1 MKRKL
6 CFGLTG
12 LVLLVVSLVLNI
24 ACGSGEAA
32 KTGALERDAAVI
44 SNHSLSDTFEVVDF
58 SPDGTL
64 SNSISYPSV
73 QIQFSEPVISLQKL
87 GEPSDK
93 SPYITIEPPLKGVF
107 RWYGT
112 SLLSF
117 ESSDKVIPQKIY
129 KVKVSPDLTSVSG
142 KVITGQTEFTFHT
155 PELRMT
161 DLIPGYGAVQN
172 GEYIDK
178 DSVPPDASKD
188 VGLSFNAPVNVDFI
202 KTQLKVVNAATNEE
216 IPFTAKTEKTKG
228 KGKDSVEIPN
238 FIRLT
243 LNGNIPIDTSITI
256 TLPQGS
262 SADKDCIQT
271 SKAQT
276 LSFHTLKPFTL
287 KEVDSTGYDYSSYP
301 NRVVFEFSE
310 TLKEGQEADVAKLIS
325 VDFGATVTKDNI
337 AIEGR
342 DLIVHS
348 LPVKYDSKYKIT
360 INPGVKDRFDRTS
373 TGSRTETIEVAR
385 APSYASFKDYGFLM
399 LEAQYNPRLA
409 FAFQNLKKGSEYY
422 LSALTDAR
430 GNPVNKD
437 SISEKLDSGFPADT
451 EIIKALDLAPQLEAT
466 SSGEYHGTVEFNA
479 SINYEYR
486 YRNWQTK
493 QYEYEESSRT
503 NNQIIQVTDLG
514 LTVRYGYNKA
524 VVLVSS
530 LKTGAPVA
538 NAEVSAVRI
547 PYDYG
552 YSDIF
557 KKPVTTIAKATT
569 NAQGLAVVSIPA
581 KTFTELSK
589 SSARLYIEAK
599 TSDDHAIFR
608 PDSHNMWSSA
618 VEEVSNP
625 YSAEEVKNVAFIY
638 TDRGLYKPGE
648 TLSYKIIDRLLE
660 KGNYSVYNGNYKICL
675 QEGYWDPK
683 VFATNEGT
691 TTKNGTAW
699 GTFKIPNDMKPGTY
713 CLAYK
718 HGDKTV
724 DSIYFEVQ
732 FFERLR
738 FEASAS
744 IPTMD
749 YFVGDTLTAS
759 VSASYLGGGS
769 LSNCSY
775 DAWWSRSPCGFAPEG
790 SKFDS
795 MRFGPTQGYDGTST
809 LTKDDGKLN
818 AEGKISL
825 SQKTDATKLKGKAY
839 RYSMH
844 ASIADSGNQS
854 ISTSASAIVHPAYF
868 YLGLSGIK
876 NNKGFP
882 KKGTTLKFDY
892 VCVTPDGKSPAA
904 SELPSNKKMTV
915 ELLREEWKEVQ
926 QMSWDGRLTTRYTRE
941 MVTESTK
948 EINLSG
954 SDKETELSVTPQN
967 GGEYLLRISTKD
979 SKDNEVITERYFY
992 VTSSDWYWFSRD
1004 DADEIKLTTDKDVYE
1019 VGETAQLLMQS
1030 PLPKGRYLI
1039 TVERDG
1045 ILSEEVREIKEAST
1059 VLEFP
1064 IKESYVPV
1072 MYVAISSYSTR
1083 TENPP
1088 KDFKTPDVGKPKG
1101 YFGVAPLNVSTKT
1114 RRFEIDVKT
1123 DKSVYKP
1130 GETATIKLHAS
1141 TKSGPVK
1148 DAEINLM
1155 AVDRGVIDLIGYHV
1169 QNPLDYF
1176 YAAYRFPECVSGGDS
1191 RSLLM
1196 APVTYTSSNL
1206 VGGDS
1211 DKLDERK
1218 NFDPTALFL
1227 PAITTD
1233 ANGDA
1238 TCTFK
1243 LPDTLTAYRI
1253 TAVGVD
1259 RDNFSIKESE
1269 MSVANPVSVRQVLP
1283 RKLRI
1288 DDKSEIGATIT
1299 NLEDKGHDV
1308 EISMKIIEGVEDDGN
1323 EESVSKLVGK
1333 AELIGS
1339 DKQNVR
1345 VQAKSTQAAM
1355 FNIKAVRQGWIT
1367 VEYTVRSNVVNERIV
1382 VPLEIEKPYL
1392 WEKVTTVG
1400 EVGRDEEKASLEE
1413 KIIIPGNCEDGKGEF
1428 YVQLDPTRLGV
1439 LREAVD
1445 YTFHYPY
1452 GCLEQ
1457 RSSAVLPLIAFGD
1470 YIKAFGLNNE
1480 VKNPKKVALA
1490 EIKKWGDSQLSNGGF
1505 PYWPSGTYDSE
1516 YVSTRIGEILGI
1528 AMAKEMKIP
1537 DTIDVGKLANYL
1549 LGKGY
1554 EHLDKR
1560 TTYSYYAYDAVHE
1573 LYAAVLLGAEVDVT
1587 KLADFLTADD
1597 VDFSTLCLC
1606 GMIYAKAGY
1615 KNRAKD
1621 ALKKAKKYVSVTSQ
1635 GADINAGGFDG
1646 YWSFYWNSAEKYALL
1661 LQLLC
1666 DTDPGDS
1673 LCQHVVFELL
1683 KQQRAQKGYWYSTAG
1698 TARVLTAFDEYI
1710 RANKLTKLD
1719 FTAEVLLGG
1728 NKVLSGNF
1736 KGVNAE
1742 AVETTVPFGA
1752 DPLKSLSR
1760 DKEISLKFN
1769 KDGKGTLFYTT
1780 SLKYAIPLEEQTAR
1794 DEGIC
1799 IFTEIMDAKTG
1810 EVVKGDKLESGK
1822 IYREKV
1828 YVSSNHNRNFVA
1840 VRAPIPAG
1848 AEILN
1853 AAFATT
1859 GTLPEN
1865 AAEQERDYDDD
1876 YYYDYYDYYYENSNW
1891 WLSYEGIYDTE
1902 VQYFWD
1908 KFPRGNQTVEFTF
1921 RATRKGDFST
1931 PSATAECMY
1940 EEEIFGRSNGK
1951 KWTIE

>member
-1 MKRKL
+1 MKGKTYS
-6 CFGLTG
+6 CFAGLI
-12 LVLLVVSLVLNI
+12 LILASVVSLVS
-24 ACGSGEAA
+24 CGSGEAA
-32 KTGALERDAAVI
+32 KTGAIERDASVI

-58 SPDGTL
+58 SPNGTL
-64 SNSISYPSV
+64 SNSISYPTV
-73 QIQFSEPVISLQKL
+73 QIQFSEPVIALQKL

-93 SPYITIEPPLKGVF
+93 SPYVTIDPPLKGTF

-129 KVKVSPDLTSVSG
+129 TVKVAPDLTSISG
-142 KVITGQTEFTFHT
+142 KVITGQTEFTFHS
-155 PELRMT
+155 PELRIV
-161 DLIPGYGAVQN
+161 DIIPGYEAIQK
-172 GEYIDK
+172 GEYIDEQ
-178 DSVPPDASKD
+178 SVPPSASKD
-188 VGLSFNAPVNVDFI
+188 VGISFNAPVNIDVI
-202 KTQLKVVNAATNEE
+202 KNELKVYHSASRIEV
-216 IPFTAKTEKTKG
+216 PFSVKKEKS
-228 KGKDSVEIPN
+228 KGKDASEIPN
-238 FIRLT
+238 FIRLS
-243 LNGNIPIDTSITI
+243 LNADLPVDTDVYIV
-256 TLPQGS
+256 LPEGS
-262 SADKDCIQT
+262 SADKDCVQT
-271 SKAQT
+271 SKEQSI
-276 LSFHTLKPFTL
+276 SFHTLKPLTI
-287 KEVDSTGYDYSSYP
+287 KEVDTTGYDYSNYP

-310 TLKEGQEADVAKLIS
+310 TLKEGQEADVAKLVS
-325 VDFGATVTKDNI
+325 VDFDANITKDNI
-337 AIEGR
+337 AIVGR
-342 DLIVHS
+342 DLIVHT
-348 LPVKYDSKYKIT
+348 LPVKYNSKYVIT
-360 INPGVKDRFDRTS
+360 LKPGVKDRFDRKS
-373 TGSRTETIEVAR
+373 SDERKETISVPK

-399 LEAQYNPRLA
+399 LEAQYNPKLA
-409 FAFQNLKKGSEYY
+409 FAFQNLRPGSKYT

-430 GNPVNKD
+430 GKSVNKAD
-437 SISEKLDSGFPADT
+437 ISEALDQGFPADV
-451 EIIKALDLAPQLEAT
+451 EVIKALDLAPQLEST

-479 SINYEYR
+479 KINYEYR
-486 YRNWQTK
+486 YRDWQTK
-493 QYEYEESSRT
+493 EYVYDESSRE
-503 NNQIIQVTDLG
+503 NDQIIQVTDLG

-530 LKTGAPVA
+530 LKTGNPIP
-538 NAEVSAVRI
+538 NAEVTAVKV
-547 PYDYG
+547 PYDYS
-552 YSDIF
+552 YKDIF
-557 KKPVTTIAKATT
+557 TKSTTTIGKATT

-581 KTFTELSK
+581 KTFSEMSK
-589 SSARLYIEAK
+589 NYARFYIEAK
-599 TSDDHAIFR
+599 TADDHAIFR
-608 PDSHNMWSSA
+608 PDSHNMWSSS
-618 VEEVSNP
+618 VEDVSNP
-625 YSAEEVKNVAFIY
+625 YDAEDVKNVAFIY

-660 KGNYSVYNGNYKICL
+660 KGNYTAYTGKYEISL
-675 QEGYWDPK
+675 AEGYWDPK
-683 VFATNEGT
+683 IFLTNSGT
-691 TTKNGTAW
+691 TSVNGTAW
-699 GTFKIPNDMKPGTY
+699 GTFKIPEDMKPGTY
-713 CLAYK
+713 CLSYT
-718 HGDKTV
+718 HGDKTRV
-724 DSIYFEVQ
+724 QTIYFEVQ

-738 FEASAS
+738 FEANSS
-744 IPTMD
+744 ITSMD
-749 YFVGDTLTAS
+749 YFIGDTLTANI
-759 VSASYLGGGS
+759 SASYLGGGS
-769 LSNCSY
+769 LSNCTY
-775 DAWWSRSPCGFAPEG
+775 DAWWSRSPCGFRPEG
-790 SKFDS
+790 SRFEN

-809 LTKDDGKLN
+809 LTSADGKLN
-818 AEGKISL
+818 AEGKVSL
-825 SQKTDATKLKGKAY
+825 SQKTDATKLKGMAY
-839 RYSMH
+839 RYKMQ
-844 ASIADSGNQS
+844 ANIADAGNQS
-854 ISTSASAIVHPAYF
+854 ISTSAAAIVHPAYF

-892 VCVTPDGKSPAA
+892 VCVSPDGSAPKA
-904 SELPSNKKMTV
+904 SELPSNKNLTM

-926 QMSWDGRLTTRYTRE
+926 QMSWDGRLTTRYNRE

-948 EINLSG
+948 TLSLSG

-967 GGEYLLRISTKD
+967 GGEYLLRISTTD
-979 SKDNEVITERYFY
+979 SKGNEIITERYFY

-1064 IKESYVPV
+1064 IKENYVPV

-1101 YFGVAPLNVSTKT
+1101 YFGVAALNVSTKT

-1123 DKSVYKP
+1123 DKSIYKP

-1148 DAEINLM
+1148 NAEINLM

-1176 YAAYRFPECVSGGDS
+1176 YAAYRFPECVAGGDS

-1233 ANGDA
+1233 EKGDA

-1243 LPDTLTAYRI
+1243 LPDSLTAYRI

-1259 RDNFSIKESE
+1259 RDNFAIKESE
-1269 MSVANPVSVRQVLP
+1269 MSVANPVSVRSVQP
-1283 RKLRI
+1283 RKLRL
-1288 DDKSEIGATIT
+1288 DDSSEIGTTIT
-1299 NLEDKGHDV
+1299 NLEDKGHKV
-1308 EISMKIIEGVEDDGN
+1308 TISMKILEGVEDNSDDEKIKKLAGKA
-1323 EESVSKLVGK
+1323 VLVGDDT
-1333 AELIGS
+1333 LTVDVG
-1339 DKQNVR
+1339 
-1345 VQAKSTQAAM
+1345 AKTTKAAM
-1355 FNIKAVRQGWIT
+1355 FNIKAIRQGWVT
-1367 VEYTVRSNVVNERIV
+1367 VEYTVRSDVVNEKIIM
-1382 VPLEIEKPYL
+1382 PLEIEKPYI

-1400 EVGRDEEKASLEE
+1400 EVGRDEDKASLEE
-1413 KIIIPGNCEDGKGEF
+1413 KLIIASNIEDGKGEF

-1490 EIKKWGDSQLSNGGF
+1490 EIKSWGDSQLPSGGF
-1505 PYWPSGTYDSE
+1505 PYWPSGSYDSE
-1516 YVSTRIGEILGI
+1516 YVSTRIGEIIGI
-1528 AMAKEMKIP
+1528 AMAKDMKIP

-1549 LGKGY
+1549 LQKGY
-1554 EHLDKR
+1554 YNLEQGKSW
-1560 TTYSYYAYDAVHE
+1560 YSYDAMHE
-1573 LYAAVLLGAEVDVT
+1573 LYAAALLGAEIDVT
-1587 KLADFLTADD
+1587 KLASYLTSEDT
-1597 VDFSTLCLC
+1597 DFSSLCLC

-1615 KNRAKD
+1615 KNRAKE
-1621 ALKKAKKYVSVTSQ
+1621 ALKKAKNYVSVTSQ
-1635 GADINAGGFDG
+1635 GADIAVPGFDG
-1646 YWSFYWNSAEKYALL
+1646 YWSFYWNGAEKYALL

-1666 DTDPGDS
+1666 DVDPGDS
-1673 LCQHVVFELL
+1673 LCQHIVFELL
-1683 KQQRAQKGYWYSTAG
+1683 KQQRANHGYWFSTAG

-1710 RANKLTKLD
+1710 RANKLTKLN
-1719 FTAEVLLGG
+1719 FTAEVLLNGK
-1728 NKVLSGNF
+1728 KVLSGDF
-1736 KGVNAE
+1736 KGVAAE
-1742 AVETTVPFGA
+1742 AVETTVDFEEE
-1752 DPLKSLSR
+1752 PLKSLSR
-1760 DKEISLKFN
+1760 DKEFTLQFN

-1780 SLKYAIPLEEQTAR
+1780 SLKYAIPVEEQVAR

-1810 EVVKGDKLESGK
+1810 EIVKGDKLESGK

-1828 YVSSNHNRNFVA
+1828 YVSSNHYRNFVA

-1859 GTLPEN
+1859 GTLPETKEE
-1865 AAEQERDYDDD
+1865 ADYDYDED
-1876 YYYDYYDYYYENSNW
+1876 YYYDYYDYYYDHSNW
-1891 WLSYEGIYDTE
+1891 WLSYEGIYDSE

-1921 RATRKGDFST
+1921 RATRKGDFNT
-1931 PSATAECMY
+1931 PCATAECMY

-1951 KWTIE
+1951 RWTIE

>member
-1 MKRKL
+1 MKGKMRFVFAGFIL
-6 CFGLTG
+6 S
-12 LVLLVVSLVLNI
+12 VVSVISLMS
-24 ACGSGEAA
+24 CGSGSAA
-32 KTGALERDAAVI
+32 KTEAHERDASVI

-58 SPDGTL
+58 SPNGTL
-64 SNSISYPSV
+64 GNNINYPSV
-73 QIQFSEPVISLQKL
+73 QIQFSEPVIALQKL

-93 SPYITIEPPLKGVF
+93 SPYVTITPPLNGVF

-129 KVKVSPDLTSVSG
+129 TVKVAPDLTSISG
-142 KVITGQTEFTFHT
+142 KVISGQTEFTFHT
-155 PELRMT
+155 PELRIT
-161 DLIPGYGAVQN
+161 DIIPGYGAIQN

-178 DSVPPDASKD
+178 NSVPPSASKD
-188 VGLSFNAPVNVDFI
+188 IGISFNAPVNLNVL
-202 KTQLKVVNAATNEE
+202 KNELKVYQPSGEV
-216 IPFTAKTEKTKG
+216 PFTIKTEKS
-228 KGKDSVEIPN
+228 KGKDAAEIPN
-238 FIRLT
+238 FVRMT
-243 LNGNIPIDTSITI
+243 LNAD
-256 TLPQGS
+256 LPVDSDIRIVLPKGS

-271 SKAQT
+271 SEEQII
-276 LSFHTLKPFTL
+276 SFHTLKPL
-287 KEVDSTGYDYSSYP
+287 SLSEVDSTGYYYSEYP

-310 TLKEGQEADVAKLIS
+310 TLKGGQEADVAKLIS
-325 VDFGATVTKDNI
+325 VDFDATVTKDNI
-337 AIEGR
+337 AIDGR
-342 DLIVHS
+342 NLIVHT
-348 LPVKYDSKYKIT
+348 LPVKYNSTYTIT
-360 INPGVKDRFDRTS
+360 LKPGIKDRFDRTWDH
-373 TGSRTETIEVAR
+373 TRTEKISVPK

-399 LEAQYNPRLA
+399 LEAQYNPKLA
-409 FAFQNLKKGSEYY
+409 FAFQNLKPGSKYT
-422 LSALTDAR
+422 LTALADAR
-430 GNPVNKD
+430 GKSVSKTD
-437 SISEKLDSGFPADT
+437 ISESLDSGFPADT
-451 EIIKALDLAPQLEAT
+451 EIIKAVDLAPQLEST
-466 SSGEYHGTVEFNA
+466 SSGQYHGTVEFNA
-479 SINYEYR
+479 KINYEYR
-486 YRNWQTK
+486 YRDWQTK
-493 QYEYEESSRT
+493 EYKYEENSRE
-503 NNQIIQVTDLG
+503 NDQIIQVTDLG

-530 LKTGAPVA
+530 LKTGEPIP
-538 NAEVSAVRI
+538 NAEVSAIRV
-547 PYDYG
+547 PYDYS
-552 YSDIF
+552 YKDIF
-557 KKPVTTIAKATT
+557 TKSVSTIAKATT
-569 NAQGLAVVSIPA
+569 NSQGLAVVNIPE
-581 KTFTELSK
+581 KTFAQMSK
-589 SSARLYIEAK
+589 KYDRFYIEAK
-599 TSDDHAIFR
+599 TSDDRALFR
-608 PDSHNMWSSA
+608 PDSHNMWSSS
-618 VEEVSNP
+618 VSEISNP

-660 KGNYSVYNGNYKICL
+660 KGNYTAYTGKYKISL
-675 QEGYWDPK
+675 TEGYWDPK
-683 VFATNEGT
+683 VFLTNEGT
-691 TTKNGTAW
+691 TSKNGTAW
-699 GTFKIPNDMKPGTY
+699 GTFKIPEDIKPGTY
-713 CLAYK
+713 CLSYS
-718 HGDKTV
+718 HGDQRIET
-724 DSIYFEVQ
+724 IYFEIQ

-744 IPTMD
+744 IPKMD
-749 YFVGDTLTAS
+749 YFIGDTLTAN

-769 LSNCSY
+769 LSNCTY
-775 DAWWSRSPCGFAPEG
+775 DAYWSRSPCGFRPEG
-790 SKFDS
+790 SKFEN
-795 MRFGPTQGYDGTST
+795 MRFGPLQGYDGTST
-809 LTKDDGKLN
+809 LKSDDGKLN
-818 AEGKISL
+818 AEGKVSL
-825 SQKTDATKLKGKAY
+825 SQKTDATKLKGMAY
-839 RYSMH
+839 SYKMQ
-844 ASIADSGNQS
+844 ASISDAGNQS
-854 ISTSASAIVHPAYF
+854 ISTGASAIVHPAYF

-892 VCVTPDGKSPAA
+892 LCATPEGKSPSA

-926 QMSWDGRLTTRYTRE
+926 QMSWDGRLTTRYNRE

-948 EINLSG
+948 EITLSG

-967 GGEYLLRISTKD
+967 GGEYLLRISTTD
-979 SKDNEVITERYFY
+979 SKGNEIITERYFY

-1083 TENPP
+1083 SENPP

-1101 YFGVAPLNVSTKT
+1101 YFGVTAMNVSTKT

-1123 DKSVYKP
+1123 DKAVYKP

-1169 QNPLDYF
+1169 QNPLEYF
-1176 YAAYRFPECVSGGDS
+1176 YTAYRFPECVAGGDS

-1259 RDNFSIKESE
+1259 RDNFAIKESE
-1269 MSVANPVSVRQVLP
+1269 MSVANPVSVRHVLP

-1288 DDKSEIGATIT
+1288 GDTSEIGATIT
-1299 NLEDKGHDV
+1299 NLEDKGHKV
-1308 EISMKIIEGVEDDGN
+1308 SLSMELLEGVEDDGN
-1323 EESVSKLVGK
+1323 DEKLSKIAGK
-1333 AELIGS
+1333 AELVGVADQSVIV
-1339 DKQNVR
+1339 D
-1345 VQAKSTQAAM
+1345 AKSTKAAM
-1355 FNIKAVRQGWIT
+1355 FNIKAVKNGWIT
-1367 VEYTVRSNVVNERIV
+1367 VKYTVRSDVVNESIV
-1382 VPLEIEKPYL
+1382 VPLEIEKPYI

-1400 EVGRDEEKASLEE
+1400 EVGRDEENASMEE
-1413 KIIIPGNCEDGKGEF
+1413 KLILPTDIEDGKGEF

-1480 VKNPKKVALA
+1480 VKNPQKVALA

-1505 PYWPSGTYDSE
+1505 PYWPSGSYDSE

-1528 AMAKEMKIP
+1528 AMAKDMKIP

-1549 LGKGY
+1549 LSKGY
-1554 EHLDKR
+1554 ENLNNKKI
-1560 TTYSYYAYDAVHE
+1560 YSYYSYDAMHE
-1573 LYAAVLLGAEVDVT
+1573 LYAAALLGAEIDVT

-1597 VDFSTLCLC
+1597 TDFSTLCLC

-1621 ALKKAKKYVSVTSQ
+1621 ALKKAKNYVSLTSQ

-1646 YWSFYWNSAEKYALL
+1646 YWSFYWNAAEKYALL
-1661 LQLLC
+1661 LQLIC
-1666 DTDPGDS
+1666 DTNPGDS
-1673 LCQHVVFELL
+1673 LSQHIVYELL

-1728 NKVLSGNF
+1728 KKVLDGKF

-1742 AVETTVPFGA
+1742 AVETTVDFSEEPI
-1752 DPLKSLSR
+1752 KSLAR

-1769 KDGKGTLFYTT
+1769 KEGKGTLFYTT
-1780 SLKYAIPLEEQTAR
+1780 SMKYAVPVDEQVAR

-1799 IFTEIMDAKTG
+1799 IFTEITDAKTG
-1810 EVVKGDKLESGK
+1810 EVVKGDRLEAGKL
-1822 IYREKV
+1822 YREKV
-1828 YVSSNHNRNFVA
+1828 YVSSNHYRNFVA

-1859 GTLPEN
+1859 GTLPETK
-1865 AAEQERDYDDD
+1865 EQERNDYDDD
-1876 YYYDYYDYYYENSNW
+1876 YYYDYYDYYYDNYNW
-1891 WLSYEGIYDTE
+1891 WLSYQGIYDSE
-1902 VQYFWD
+1902 IQYFWD

-1921 RATRKGDFST
+1921 RATRKGEFNT
-1931 PSATAECMY
+1931 PCATAECMY